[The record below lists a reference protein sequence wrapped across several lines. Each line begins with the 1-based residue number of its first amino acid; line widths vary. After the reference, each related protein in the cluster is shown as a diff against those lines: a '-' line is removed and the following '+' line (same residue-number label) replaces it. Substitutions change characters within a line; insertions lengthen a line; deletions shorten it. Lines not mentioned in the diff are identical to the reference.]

1 MNPAQ
6 IIKKVLLRFA
16 DSNATIDTVAL
27 AIYDELVEVGLLPEL

>member
-16 DSNATIDTVAL
+16 GSNATIDTVAL
-27 AIYDELVEVGLLPEL
+27 AIYDELVEVGLFPEL